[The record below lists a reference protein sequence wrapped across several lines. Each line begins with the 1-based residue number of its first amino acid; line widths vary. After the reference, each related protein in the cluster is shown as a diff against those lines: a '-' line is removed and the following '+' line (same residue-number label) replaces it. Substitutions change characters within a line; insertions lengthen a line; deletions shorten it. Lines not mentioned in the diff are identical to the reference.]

1 MRIKIK
7 TIDKG
12 DFRVEVKKIK
22 KAKWQQFL
30 HY

>member
-1 MRIKIK
+1 MGIKIK
-7 TIDKG
+7 TINKG
-12 DFRVEVKKIK
+12 DFRVEVKVK